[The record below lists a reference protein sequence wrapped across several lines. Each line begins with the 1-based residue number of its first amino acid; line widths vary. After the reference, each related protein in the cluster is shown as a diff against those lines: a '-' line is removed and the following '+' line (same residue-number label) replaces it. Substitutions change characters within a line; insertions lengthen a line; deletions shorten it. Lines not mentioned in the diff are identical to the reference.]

1 VLLEDMDDAGALDV
15 WISEEGG
22 GCATEEDKWTSDDTD
37 AVVVLEAWT
46 SDDDEV
52 WIGDEECTSDATDAA
67 GVLDMWISV
76 DDETWMDEE
85 E

>member
-1 VLLEDMDDAGALDV
+1 MLEV
-15 WISEEGG
+15 
-22 GCATEEDKWTSDDTD
+22 
-37 AVVVLEAWT
+37 WT

-52 WIGDEECTSDATDAA
+52 WIGDEECTSDDTDAA
-67 GVLDMWISV
+67 GVLDTWISV